1 MSPSLF
7 QNGGTEP
14 VQVYGRS
21 RGPRRPPRR
30 ARRSRG
36 AARGPAAVH
45 GAGDCTVLHCT
56 VLHCTVLYCTVLYRC
71 GGTARPPSSGTGGW
85 PRRTSAVP
93 SSHTRS
99 DDGSSI
105 LHRYCAEYTISIRT
119 GVFFLLKIL
128 VLTHIVQM
136 SPEYGNIFVAINP

>member
-30 ARRSRG
+30 ARRARG

-45 GAGDCTVLHCT
+45 GAVLYCTVPYCT
-56 VLHCTVLYCTVLYRC
+56 VPYFTVLYCTGAGGRRDLPHQEREGDRGEPALSPHPTQGQTMGPQFYIDIVLNTQYLFGLASFSC
-71 GGTARPPSSGTGGW
+71 
-85 PRRTSAVP
+85 
-93 SSHTRS
+93 
-99 DDGSSI
+99 
-105 LHRYCAEYTISIRT
+105 
-119 GVFFLLKIL
+119 
-128 VLTHIVQM
+128 
-136 SPEYGNIFVAINP
+136 